1 MAAPLRTFLFFSI
14 FSFRAPEHTGAKCG
28 TGSTMQGEGQTQQH
42 RAASQALLSADMVQ
56 RVLDENQQLILAV
69 IENQHKLQA
78 HECSEY
84 LSKLHRNLMM
94 LATFGDNQVNTPGL
108 RRWVLSCE
116 LAASV

>member
-1 MAAPLRTFLFFSI
+1 
-14 FSFRAPEHTGAKCG
+14 
-28 TGSTMQGEGQTQQH
+28 MQGEGKTQQH

-84 LSKLHRNLMM
+84 LGKLHRNLMM

-108 RRWVLSCE
+108 RRSFLSRE